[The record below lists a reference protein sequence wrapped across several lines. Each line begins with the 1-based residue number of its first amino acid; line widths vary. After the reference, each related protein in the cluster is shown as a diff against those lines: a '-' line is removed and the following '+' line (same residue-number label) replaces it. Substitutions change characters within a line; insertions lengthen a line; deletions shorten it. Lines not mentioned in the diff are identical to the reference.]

1 MSSRS
6 SPARRVASR
15 DDSDIRR
22 TADLKVSWP
31 CISMIWSS
39 WEARMESAPRASQFR
54 TMCPMWPPRPSA
66 GVTSAAPAPS
76 ANRAAVPRSV
86 RSMKRLSTSAPI
98 TSTFSLRPP
107 STWAAASASAER
119 KPVQAAPRSIAP
131 ARVAPSSR
139 ATSGAA
145 LGRISSA
152 ATVATRT
159 RSTASAATPAWSRAA
174 RPAAAARSW
183 RRSPGDTCRRS
194 YTPVRWTIHCSVTP
208 APSATLSLVTTRSGT
223 AMATDA
229 RAAARCWRS
238 HGMRVAVAA
247 AAGSEAAASRTAA
260 LASGNRR
267 SGLRTGCLQGQRL
280 LHQIGQHLPGTAFDE
295 VDHTASVERP
305 HYVEPAHRLGDR
317 AHEQAGDVVER
328 LAGHAGV
335 HGHRRLADLGLVH
348 ERAERLHGGLH
359 QRRVERAGHRQPL
372 GADTALLELRLGIV
386 ERAEGAG
393 ENELIGGVVVGD
405 RDRGHLGDQLTV
417 ALSRANGR
425 HATVAGLLGGLLHQP
440 PAGGNQT
447 EAVLVADGTGGH
459 ERGDLAE
466 GVTGHQ
472 VRLDALAQRLPARER
487 RAEDRGLCPAGA
499 VCGAFEQLGTD
510 LAVSELEQGRAVA
523 LHRLPHISCLAA
535 LPREEQRS
543 ALVASHI

>member
-54 TMCPMWPPRPSA
+54 TMCPTWPPRPSA

-98 TSTFSLRPP
+98 TSTFSPRPP

-174 RPAAAARSW
+174 RPAPAARSW

-305 HYVEPAHRLGDR
+305 HYVEPAHRLDDR

-328 LAGHAGV
+328 LGGHAGV

-348 ERAERLHGGLH
+348 ERAE
-359 QRRVERAGHRQPL
+359 
-372 GADTALLELRLGIV
+372 
-386 ERAEGAG
+386 GAG
-393 ENELIGGVVVGD
+393 QNELIGGVVVGD
-405 RDRGHLGDQLTV
+405 PDVRGSGHLGDHLTV

-425 HATVAGLLGGLLHQP
+425 HAAVAGLLGGLLHQP
-440 PAGGNQT
+440 PAGGNQA

-466 GVTGHQ
+466 GVTGHE
-472 VRLDALAQRLPARER
+472 VRLDALAQRLRARER